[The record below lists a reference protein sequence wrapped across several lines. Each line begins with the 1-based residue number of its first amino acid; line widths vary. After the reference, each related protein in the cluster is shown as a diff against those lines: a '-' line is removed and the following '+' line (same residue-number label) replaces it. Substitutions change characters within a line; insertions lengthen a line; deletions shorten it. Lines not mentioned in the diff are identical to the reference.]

1 VVVVTRDLGIAMR
14 FEHKNLEK
22 VIDQCDLQG
31 NCGGIYLG
39 VRWAQP
45 KKVRQRME
53 AVTVAHRATRWGGVA
68 AASRVQSHTG
78 GTSHSEQIEPRH
90 A

>member
-53 AVTVAHRATRWGGVA
+53 AVTVAHRATRWGGSQQHRVCRVTQA
-68 AASRVQSHTG
+68 GRLIQSR
-78 GTSHSEQIEPRH
+78 
-90 A
+90 